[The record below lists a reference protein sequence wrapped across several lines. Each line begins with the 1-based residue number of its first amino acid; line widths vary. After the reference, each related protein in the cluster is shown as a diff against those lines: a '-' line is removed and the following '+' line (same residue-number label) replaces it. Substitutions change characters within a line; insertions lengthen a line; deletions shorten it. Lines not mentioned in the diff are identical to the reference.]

1 MAAYKVS
8 YKILAEQGSV
18 LKAVSKEVSAYVD
31 RLNTVKGKLGDD
43 QLLGEIRQ
51 NLGKLAQDLSESQAF
66 LTMAGELLVQSVDGY
81 STVETNVVKK
91 TGETRA
97 SKRDF
102 YKNPVS
108 AGGSGG
114 IASTVYT
121 AGSAGTAAGSAAAAG
136 SAGPAPSSAG
146 RQVSYVDQSVNL
158 NISGGSFGTGQP
170 SQPVPEMV
178 KLSAAGQAAAAAGG
192 GTGAAAMVGAAIA
205 GAAAGA
211 AAGAGGVAAAL
222 KMTGEKKSGQEAPP
236 EAEPLAPAQEDEGI
250 LEQAQENKGAWAQ
263 AQPKDKPQ
271 TPAQDG
277 LEDLEAQ
284 LEAAKKRLEALNA
297 VQEEEG
303 LDDETA

>member
-66 LTMAGELLVQSVDGY
+66 LTMAGELLAQSVDGY

-114 IASTVYT
+114 IASAVYT
-121 AGSAGTAAGSAAAAG
+121 VGSAGTAAGSAAAPAAAG

-146 RQVSYVDQSVNL
+146 QQVSYVDQSVNL

-192 GTGAAAMVGAAIA
+192 GTGADAMAGAAIA

-236 EAEPLAPAQEDEGI
+236 EAEP
-250 LEQAQENKGAWAQ
+250 
-263 AQPKDKPQ
+263 QP
-271 TPAQDG
+271 PAQDG

-297 VQEEEG
+297 VQEEDG
-303 LDDETA
+303 LDGETS

>member
-66 LTMAGELLVQSVDGY
+66 LTMAGELLAQSVDGY
-81 STVETNVVKK
+81 STVETIVVKK

-114 IASTVYT
+114 IASAVYT
-121 AGSAGTAAGSAAAAG
+121 VGSAGTAAGSAAAPAAAG

-192 GTGAAAMVGAAIA
+192 GTGAAAMAGAAIA

-236 EAEPLAPAQEDEGI
+236 EAEP
-250 LEQAQENKGAWAQ
+250 
-263 AQPKDKPQ
+263 QP
-271 TPAQDG
+271 PAQDG
-277 LEDLEAQ
+277 FEDLEAQ